1 MKDPKLKAIG
11 LSYVLSQLL
20 IENLEIARL
29 EMQYD
34 KEYGQ
39 LNDKLMKLKSASRN
53 AFRVLEK
60 NIGDDLSQLKDEI
73 EATLDE
79 LWGY

>member
-1 MKDPKLKAIG
+1 MKDPKLKAVG

>member
-1 MKDPKLKAIG
+1 
-11 LSYVLSQLL
+11 
-20 IENLEIARL
+20 
-29 EMQYD
+29 
-34 KEYGQ
+34 
-39 LNDKLMKLKSASRN
+39 MKLKSASRN

>member
-1 MKDPKLKAIG
+1 MKDPKTKAIG
-11 LSYVLSQLL
+11 LSYVLSALL

-34 KEYGQ
+34 KEHGQ
-39 LNDKLMKLKSASRN
+39 LNDKLMKLRGASRN
-53 AFRVLEK
+53 AFRILEK
-60 NIGDDLSQLKDEI
+60 NVGEDLSQLKDEI
-73 EATLDE
+73 ETTLDE